1 MVDICIFFFI
11 NHFFCF
17 VFKET
22 NSSIIKCKDQIHELN
37 LTINDENSSTF
48 NLLVDI
54 YRQIFCLLTN
64 LTNLYLDI
72 NSRFVL
78 SKSLLDNLSSTTC
91 SSSTLTHL
99 NIKLY
104 NIDDCFLLL
113 DGRLSELHTL
123 IVKLDFIHNQELLRR
138 IPLETLCHSII
149 LADKTKNF
157 DKLKSFSLIAQ
168 QFTNEF
174 DTLIVRF
181 LRRMIH
187 LETLFLSL
195 RLYQRDTF
203 IDYTYLE
210 NIFLRDLSCLQNF
223 HFDIVVD
230 HVIIHDNAKPCFS
243 DIQQTFIRKGYH
255 VDGYLDCANHPAGLW
270 NQCHIYSLPF
280 MFEYMQPITNC
291 FPGGLFKSVTV
302 LWLKDTNHPFEHSFF
317 MKISQSFPFVRCL
330 TIINKLEQKNKDLSS
345 MIQFSHLIELQ
356 CGYVHIDYIEQ
367 FLSSLY
373 THLPALTK
381 LAVQYEHL
389 VAITENFTSDVIRIN
404 CAKLKSIHF
413 TDVQSTVHS
422 EDFYHYFPS
431 LNLSV

>member
-1 MVDICIFFFI
+1 M
-11 NHFFCF
+11 
-17 VFKET
+17 
-22 NSSIIKCKDQIHELN
+22 N
-37 LTINDENSSTF
+37 LTICTKNTNTF

-99 NIKLY
+99 NIKLH

-255 VDGYLDCANHPAGLW
+255 VDGYLDCAIHPVGLW
-270 NQCHIYSLPF
+270 S
-280 MFEYMQPITNC
+280 
-291 FPGGLFKSVTV
+291 
-302 LWLKDTNHPFEHSFF
+302 
-317 MKISQSFPFVRCL
+317 
-330 TIINKLEQKNKDLSS
+330 
-345 MIQFSHLIELQ
+345 
-356 CGYVHIDYIEQ
+356 
-367 FLSSLY
+367 
-373 THLPALTK
+373 
-381 LAVQYEHL
+381 
-389 VAITENFTSDVIRIN
+389 
-404 CAKLKSIHF
+404 
-413 TDVQSTVHS
+413 
-422 EDFYHYFPS
+422 
-431 LNLSV
+431 